1 MTVLAAVVR
10 HLTFPLLFQEGMS
23 AETELTPL
31 DPSGWMPRAITFGA
45 GGVRIICQLG
55 VYAAIYDAGLTVH
68 VTDWYGCSGGAVCA
82 FFAALGVGTRWIRD
96 CIAILDLHLVGKA
109 SEELVLDYMN
119 TWGVNSGEA
128 LIEFLGR
135 FADTWEP
142 GSSLWTFAD
151 FARERPGVNLHIIAT
166 NISRGCQS
174 IFNATNTPA
183 VRVLDAV
190 RASSGIPLFF
200 TPWRSPE
207 GEIFCDGAMIETYPW
222 LCVKN
227 KDDTLVIISSDK
239 DIKRFHGTDTI
250 LPPPTS
256 LPEYLSRIFYTM
268 RRGHVT
274 ALTTPKHWIAVNNKD
289 VSIFDFGVTSEQ
301 RERMFAEGEL
311 AGREW
316 IAFMRVR
323 CATTPQSPHVCVPP
337 NTSWASGHPEPDKKL
352 DSHQSLIHSPPPQK
366 YHFQDSQTRRSRD
379 RRWSL

>member
-1 MTVLAAVVR
+1 
-10 HLTFPLLFQEGMS
+10 MS
-23 AETELTPL
+23 AETELTPPLL

-55 VYAAIYDAGLTVH
+55 VYATIHDAGLTAR

-96 CIAILDLHLVGKA
+96 CIAILDLQLVGKA

-128 LIEFLGR
+128 LIQFLGR

-142 GSSLWTFAD
+142 GSSSWTFAD
-151 FARERPGVNLHIIAT
+151 LARERPGTNLHIIAT
-166 NISRGCQS
+166 NISRGCQA
-174 IFNATNTPA
+174 IFNATNTPTI
-183 VRVLDAV
+183 RVLDAV

-207 GEIFCDGAMIETYPW
+207 GEIFCDGAIIETYPW

-227 KDDTLVIISSDK
+227 KDDTLVLINSDK
-239 DIKRFHGTDTI
+239 DIKQFRGTDMPW
-250 LPPPTS
+250 PPPTS
-256 LPEYLSRIFYTM
+256 LPEYLTRIFYTL

-274 ALTTPKHWIAVNNKD
+274 SLTSPKHWIAVNNRD
-289 VSIFDFGVTSEQ
+289 VSIFDFGVTLEQ
-301 RERMFAEGEL
+301 RTRLFAEGEM
-311 AGREW
+311 AGRGW

-323 CATTPQSPHVCVPP
+323 CAATTRNPHVCAHP
-337 NTSWASGHPEPDKKL
+337 NTCASDHSEPDKKS
-352 DSHQSLIHSPPPQK
+352 DNHQSGIRSPPP
-366 YHFQDSQTRRSRD
+366 HLSRDSQTRRSRD